1 MKAKR
6 IQTELSIRINLR
18 EVLKTVNSLEYF
30 DKGIF
35 ASPEALEKLK
45 SAEKARLILISDT
58 HGNEDTIINIL
69 DREGAKSDAVLFSGD
84 GLADFLN
91 YITISQYEK
100 ELMDCMPPVAALVMG
115 NCDSKK
121 YVLNLDAGKTGSD
134 FGFKKNP
141 EQHLEFCEIIF
152 LEVCRKKILLTH
164 GHEFYVDFEL
174 DTLLNFLQE
183 QSCSLGV
190 FGHTHV
196 PLIEEVNGIFLVNP
210 GSASRPRMGSNKSY
224 GILTMSKNKKP
235 SVEFK
240 NL

>member
-1 MKAKR
+1 M
-6 IQTELSIRINLR
+6 
-18 EVLKTVNSLEYF
+18 NSLEYF
-30 DKGIF
+30 NKGIF

-58 HGNEDTIINIL
+58 HGNVDTIIDIL
-69 DREGAKSDAVLFSGD
+69 GREGKRSDAVLFSGD

-100 ELMDCMPPVAALVMG
+100 ELMECMPPVAALVMG

-121 YVLNLDAGKTGSD
+121 YVLNLDAGKTGAD

-141 EQHLEFCEIIF
+141 EQYLEFFEFIF
-152 LEVCRKKILLTH
+152 LEACHKKILLTH

-174 DTLLNFLQE
+174 NTLLNFARQ
-183 QSCSLGV
+183 QDCSLAV

-196 PLIEEVNGIFLVNP
+196 PLIKEANGIFLINP

-224 GILTMSKNKKP
+224 GILTMSKDKKP
-235 SVEFK
+235 SMEFK

>member
-1 MKAKR
+1 M
-6 IQTELSIRINLR
+6 
-18 EVLKTVNSLEYF
+18 NSLDYF
-30 DKGIF
+30 NKGIF
-35 ASPEALEKLK
+35 ASAEDLEKLK

-69 DREGAKSDAVLFSGD
+69 DREGTKSDAVLFSGD

-100 ELMDCMPPVAALVMG
+100 ELMECIPPVAALVMG

-121 YVLNLDAGKTGSD
+121 YVLNLDAGKTGSG

-141 EQHLEFCEIIF
+141 EQYLEFFEIIF
-152 LEVCRKKILLTH
+152 LEVCGKKILLTH

-174 DTLLNFLQE
+174 NTLLNFAHQ
-183 QSCSLGV
+183 QSCSV
-190 FGHTHV
+190 AAFGHTHV
-196 PLIEEVNGIFLVNP
+196 PLIKEVNGIFLVNP

-224 GILTMSKNKKP
+224 GILTMSKNANP
-235 SVEFK
+235 IMEFK

>member
-1 MKAKR
+1 MNA
-6 IQTELSIRINLR
+6 LMH
-18 EVLKTVNSLEYF
+18 F

-35 ASPEALEKLK
+35 ASSEDIEKLK
-45 SAEKARLILISDT
+45 SAEKARIILISDT
-58 HGNEDTIINIL
+58 HGNVDTVIDIL
-69 DREGAKSDAVLFSGD
+69 GREGKKSDAVLFSGD

-100 ELMDCMPPVAALVMG
+100 ELREAIPPVAALVMG

-121 YVLNLDAGKTGSD
+121 YALNLDAGKTESG

-141 EQHLEFCEIIF
+141 EQYLEFFEFIF
-152 LEVCRKKILLTH
+152 LEACSKKILLTH

-174 DTLLNFLQE
+174 NTILNFARE
-183 QSCSLGV
+183 KSCSVAV

-196 PLIEEVNGIFLVNP
+196 PLIKEVNGILLVNP

-224 GILTMSKNKKP
+224 GILTMSKDAKP
-235 SVEFK
+235 LMEFK